1 MNALFKL
8 GWVSG
13 SGGRPHPTF
22 LWQACSYFRR
32 CKYENNFTD
41 RWTDNTQSEELA
53 FSSVELKI
61 VGMKKDNSFSTFKNL
76 FLLSHV
82 NKYQTRNH
90 KISPIH
96 TKEMSCTFNEI
107 KDRFFFL
114 QIPVFTKCLKLCYFS
129 MVYLE
134 MTPIITAMLAFCL
147 IFATIINDQ
156 VEWNAYTRVIQKI
169 CRLLP

>member
-53 FSSVELKI
+53 FSSVEPKI
-61 VGMKKDNSFSTFKNL
+61 VGMKKDNSFSTFKTL

-90 KISPIH
+90 KISS
-96 TKEMSCTFNEI
+96 EMSCTFNEI
-107 KDRFFFL
+107 NSTCESYSADIFKQGIIRHL
-114 QIPVFTKCLKLCYFS
+114 LATPRKYNAHS
-129 MVYLE
+129 M
-134 MTPIITAMLAFCL
+134 
-147 IFATIINDQ
+147 
-156 VEWNAYTRVIQKI
+156 K
-169 CRLLP
+169 